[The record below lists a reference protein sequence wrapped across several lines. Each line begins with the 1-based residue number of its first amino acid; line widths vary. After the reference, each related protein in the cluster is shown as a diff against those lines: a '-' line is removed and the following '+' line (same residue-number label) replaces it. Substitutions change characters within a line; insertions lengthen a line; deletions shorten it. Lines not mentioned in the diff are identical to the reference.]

1 MIREIRLGGIGFLEA
16 IDGTEAWY
24 CGSDCVHGD
33 LYEAEELYNDG
44 HEIDSNRLVFVSY
57 PEGSVYEAGERK
69 KGRYFGRV
77 WYDRGNIYFIMA
89 DFPEG
94 IISLM
99 RFDTEK
105 RQSFPEAKISR
116 SEIKDCYNLMP
127 AGSPP
132 MMIRQGNEGYFEM
145 VWPEKRT
152 FPIEKTETFNFRE
165 EDRIF
170 FTAWYE
176 DPDYREE
183 TIVRD
188 LEGKILERY
197 PGDIRIMP
205 GGEKWHLY

>member
-1 MIREIRLGGIGFLEA
+1 MIREIRLDGIGYLEPVE
-16 IDGTEAWY
+16 GTAAWY
-24 CGSDCVHGD
+24 CGSDYVHGD

-57 PEGSVYEAGERK
+57 PEGCVYEAGERK

-77 WYDRGNIYFIMA
+77 WYAEGDLFFIMA

-105 RQSFPEAKISR
+105 RTSVTEAEIPR
-116 SEIKDCYNLMP
+116 NGIKDCYNLMP

-132 MMIRQGNEGYFEM
+132 MVIRQGNEGFFEM
-145 VWPEKRT
+145 VWPEQKT
-152 FPIEKTETFNFRE
+152 FPIENTETFNFRDG
-165 EDRIF
+165 DRIY

-188 LEGKILERY
+188 LDGEILERRK
-197 PGDIRIMP
+197 GDIRIMP
-205 GGEKWHLY
+205 GGEKWHLE